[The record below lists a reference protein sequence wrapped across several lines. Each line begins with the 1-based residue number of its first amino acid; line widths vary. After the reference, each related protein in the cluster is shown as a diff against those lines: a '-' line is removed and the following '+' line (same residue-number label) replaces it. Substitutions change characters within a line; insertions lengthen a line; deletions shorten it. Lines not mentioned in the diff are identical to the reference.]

1 MKTVLITGGFGL
13 LGKSMVN
20 FLIKKNY
27 KVVILDYKTN
37 RKKNLFKKKIKNL
50 DIVKGNFTN
59 KKVVDLIFKKYKF
72 SAVFHFGAQTQ
83 VLKAHKNPYRTYQIN
98 VL

>member
-20 FLIKKNY
+20 FLIKKNF

-37 RKKNLFKKKIKNL
+37 RKKNLFKKK
-50 DIVKGNFTN
+50 
-59 KKVVDLIFKKYKF
+59 
-72 SAVFHFGAQTQ
+72 
-83 VLKAHKNPYRTYQIN
+83 
-98 VL
+98 